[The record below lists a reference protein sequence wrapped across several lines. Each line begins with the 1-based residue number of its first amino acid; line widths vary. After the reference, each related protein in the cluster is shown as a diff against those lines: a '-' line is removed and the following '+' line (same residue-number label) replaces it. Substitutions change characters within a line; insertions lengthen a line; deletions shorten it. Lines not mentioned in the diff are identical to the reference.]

1 MIDLDE
7 LALEL
12 ATFYRLTEVQ
22 LAGQSSLTTV
32 LKSIRL
38 LAIRLIGAAE
48 FDATLR
54 DTKPF

>member
-1 MIDLDE
+1 MIDTDE

-12 ATFYRLTEVQ
+12 ATFYRLMEVQ
-22 LAGQSSLTTV
+22 HAGTV
-32 LKSIRL
+32 VLPAILKSVRL

-48 FDATLR
+48 FDATLH